1 MSRQFNLKRLRND
14 LRVKQSEIA
23 EVLEVPQSSV
33 SAMENGK
40 TAVSPMYVNK
50 LQVQY
55 QINNID
61 DYYDEVE
68 VVRIS
73 NNRGT
78 NNGYKNT
85 VNSGLDAETVSRISD
100 IKKDV
105 EVMMHTFEDRLTKAE
120 NKRDE
125 LETENRRLHRQLT
138 AFQVLCAKN
147 GLDFEHILAE

>member
-1 MSRQFNLKRLRND
+1 M
-14 LRVKQSEIA
+14 KQSEIA
-23 EVLEVPQSSV
+23 EVLEVPKSSV

-40 TAVSPMYVNK
+40 TVASPIYVNK
-50 LQVQY
+50 LQANY

-61 DYYDEVE
+61 EYYDEVE
-68 VVRIS
+68 LVRIS

-85 VNSGLDAETVSRISD
+85 VNSGVDSDTASRISE

-105 EVMMHTFEDRLTKAE
+105 EAILHTFEERLKKVE
-120 NKRDE
+120 DKRDE
-125 LETENRRLHRQLT
+125 LEAENRQLHRQLT

-147 GLDFEHILAE
+147 GLDFEHIIEER